1 MAKGRATFQVEGY
14 KEMQR
19 DLRKAGKEAG
29 KALGQAHK
37 RVGQLIIS
45 KLAPAPDPRAVGTGK
60 GANVRPSATKRE
72 VLILAGGKHRAQMAA
87 DAVARGYDLRSP
99 LAAMSWGKKQSF
111 SKDRPKRPYIIG
123 TAREHE
129 DEIIDRFSDETMAAL
144 KPYFYG
150 T

>member
-1 MAKGRATFQVEGY
+1 MKGRATFQVEGY

-72 VLILAGGKHRAQMAA
+72 VLILAGGKHRAQMAT

-123 TAREHE
+123 TALAHE
-129 DEIIDRFSDETMAAL
+129 KEVKDKFAEEVTNAM
-144 KPYFYG
+144 KPYFWKVG
-150 T
+150 